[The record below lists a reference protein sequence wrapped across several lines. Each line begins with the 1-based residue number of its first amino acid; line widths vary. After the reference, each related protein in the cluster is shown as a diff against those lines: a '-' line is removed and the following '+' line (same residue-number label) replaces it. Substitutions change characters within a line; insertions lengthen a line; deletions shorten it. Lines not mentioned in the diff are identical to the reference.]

1 MSIIYT
7 HAMQIEYSLI
17 ISITQFRELIEKSN
31 AQKDRATGGK
41 GPATELEL
49 WTYIRFIAEFQ
60 PRAVGPSRDPS
71 SPIVL

>member
-7 HAMQIEYSLI
+7 HAMQIEY
-17 ISITQFRELIEKSN
+17 ISTDNLNNTIEKFEKSN
-31 AQKDRATGGK
+31 AQKDRVTRGK

-49 WTYIRFIAEFQ
+49 GTYVRSITEFQ
-60 PRAVGPSRDPS
+60 PRAIGPSRDSS